1 MEFTDPW
8 RARSGTS
15 TAKPGQGC
23 IQTDEGRLICIKLVG
38 LSVMAANNW
47 ANKGQ
52 SQPCTAT

>member
-23 IQTDEGRLICIKLVG
+23 IQTDEGRLIKGKASHVLLPKARACRASVG
-38 LSVMAANNW
+38 TGL
-47 ANKGQ
+47 
-52 SQPCTAT
+52 